1 MDSLKD
7 GMLLCK
13 LVNKILPGSA
23 KYKESKMPFKQMEN
37 IAAFL
42 DAAQKKLGM
51 PTQDLF
57 QTIDLYEKKNPV
69 QVIDSIHS
77 FSRFAA
83 RAGWEGPILGPKLA
97 DKVERQFTD
106 QQLNAGKGMV
116 NKVTFNMGMLE
127 AHHRVDRACPLAV
140 EETSRILDPHLHPA
154 HREAVHHPHDNP
166 AGLEVSRRHHHQCKF
181 CLVPQHA
188 TLQFWLDDCIWKIE
202 TFYYSFFS

>member
-7 GMLLCK
+7 GVLLCK

-51 PTQDLF
+51 PAQDLF

-97 DKVERQFTD
+97 EKVERTFTD
-106 QQLNAGKGMV
+106 QQLNAGRGMINNYQYGYAGGASQGKSGV
-116 NKVTFNMGMLE
+116 SFGGRRDVTNIGSS
-127 AHHRVDRACPLAV
+127 P
-140 EETSRILDPHLHPA
+140 TSSPSRGGSSPA
-154 HREAVHHPHDNP
+154 R
-166 AGLEVSRRHHHQCKF
+166 
-181 CLVPQHA
+181 
-188 TLQFWLDDCIWKIE
+188 
-202 TFYYSFFS
+202 